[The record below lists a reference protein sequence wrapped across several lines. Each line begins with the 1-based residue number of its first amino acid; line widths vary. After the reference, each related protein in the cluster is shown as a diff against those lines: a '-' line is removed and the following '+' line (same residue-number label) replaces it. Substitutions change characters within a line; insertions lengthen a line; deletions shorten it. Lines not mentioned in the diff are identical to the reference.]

1 MTARAVE
8 TLAAPT
14 GALPMGLPS
23 RIKVLYIAPRDG
35 AGHWLAQAFAADGA
49 SQIVLEEV
57 VGAAAGMAR
66 LRDEVFDALLVTHDP
81 PALDAIEFVAGF
93 RAGGGDEPLLILG
106 NEPPSRVDAVCYEAG
121 ADDYCCVGETTVRAL
136 LWKFSRAIQRFN
148 LSRENRRLIQAER
161 QRLRQEHQEAERLLD
176 QQRALIDD
184 LRVLQN
190 GETTDDESTHELRV
204 SPIGAS
210 LDATLSELPVE
221 LVGHY
226 REMLRAYVIMGAG
239 NLAHE
244 MTALAELLA
253 SSGVSAQRTMQ
264 LHVEVLEEL
273 VAGLGNRSARHVMN
287 RADLLALEV
296 MGHLADGYR
305 QRYHERRHPPRQQM
319 LPGFDPALD
328 VGLALDG
335 GPTLYHSAA

>member
-1 MTARAVE
+1 MTARAVDSIA
-8 TLAAPT
+8 AAPS
-14 GALPMGLPS
+14 GALPLGLPP
-23 RIKVLYIAPRDG
+23 RIKVLYIAPHDG

-49 SQIVLEEV
+49 AQIVLEQV
-57 VGAAAGMAR
+57 IGAAAGLAR
-66 LRDEVFDALLVTHDP
+66 LRDEVFDALLVSHEP
-81 PALDAIEFVAGF
+81 PVLDAVEFVAGF

-106 NEPPSRVDAVCYEAG
+106 NEPPPRVDAVCYEAG

-136 LWKFSRAIQRFN
+136 LWKFARAIQRFN
-148 LSRENRRLIQAER
+148 LSRENRRLVQAER
-161 QRLRQEHQEAERLLD
+161 QRLRQEHQEAGRLLD
-176 QQRALIDD
+176 QQRALIAD
-184 LRVLQN
+184 LRLLQDGDEPDQAAEATDVDLLRSAAR
-190 GETTDDESTHELRV
+190 GEGQ
-204 SPIGAS
+204 SP
-210 LDATLSELPVE
+210 ELPGE

-244 MTALAELLA
+244 MAALAELLA

-264 LHVEVLEEL
+264 LHVAVLEEL

-305 QRYHERRHPPRQQM
+305 ERYHERRHPPRQLV
-319 LPGFDPALD
+319 LPGFDPA
-328 VGLALDG
+328 GDG
-335 GPTLYHSAA
+335 PAVLYQSAA